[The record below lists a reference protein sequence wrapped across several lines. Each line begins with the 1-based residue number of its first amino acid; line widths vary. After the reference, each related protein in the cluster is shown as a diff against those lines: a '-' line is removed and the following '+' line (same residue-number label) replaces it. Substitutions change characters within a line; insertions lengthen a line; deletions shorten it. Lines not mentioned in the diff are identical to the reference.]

1 MTEHQWI
8 EGVIS
13 VESVLRANSRD
24 VSEIRIRQDRYEG
37 ALARIQN
44 MAEAKG
50 IALSRVPAGSLA
62 ELVPGGESATV
73 IAGVGPKRMVE
84 PAELMTTERPVIVL
98 LDGVEDPFNFGQAV
112 RSLYAA
118 GIDGLIVR
126 PRNWLSAAAIAIRA
140 SAGATEFMPMA
151 VAEVDDAIK
160 IARERGLSIIVA
172 MSEGARPMYEVDLS
186 GPLLLIIGGEKRG
199 VTRSALQ
206 SADSRVQIP
215 YGRDFPYSLGTAG
228 AVAVLTFE
236 IMRQRLTRA

>member
-24 VSEIRIRQDRYEG
+24 VSEIMIRQDRYEG
-37 ALARIQN
+37 ALARIQT
-44 MAEAKG
+44 MAQAKG
-50 IALSRVPAGSLA
+50 IALSRVPAASMA
-62 ELVPGGESATV
+62 ELIPGGESATV
-73 IAGVGPKRMVE
+73 IAAVGLKRMVAL
-84 PAELMTTERPVIVL
+84 AELGVTERPVIAL

-126 PRNWLSAAAIAIRA
+126 PRNWLSEATVIRA
-140 SAGATEFMPMA
+140 SAGATEFMSMA

-172 MSEGARPMYEVDLS
+172 MSEGARLMYEVDLS

-199 VTRSALQ
+199 VARSVLQ
-206 SADSRVQIP
+206 AADNRVRIP

-228 AVAVLTFE
+228 ATAILAFE
-236 IMRQRLTRA
+236 IMRQRLMTRA

>member
-8 EGVIS
+8 EGGIS

-24 VSEIRIRQDRYEG
+24 VSEIMIRQDRYEG
-37 ALARIQN
+37 ALARIQT
-44 MAEAKG
+44 MAQAKG
-50 IALSRVPAGSLA
+50 IALSRVPAASMA
-62 ELVPGGESATV
+62 ELIPGGESATV
-73 IAGVGPKRMVE
+73 IAAVGLKRMVAL
-84 PAELMTTERPVIVL
+84 AELGVTERPVIAL

-118 GIDGLIVR
+118 GIDGLIVW
-126 PRNWLSAAAIAIRA
+126 PRNWLSEATVIRA
-140 SAGATEFMPMA
+140 SAGATEFMSMA

-172 MSEGARPMYEVDLS
+172 MSEGARLMYEVDLS

-199 VTRSALQ
+199 VARSVLQ
-206 SADSRVQIP
+206 AADNRVRIP

-228 AVAVLTFE
+228 ATAILAFE
-236 IMRQRLTRA
+236 IMRQRLMTRA